1 MLDEGW
7 DLAAVQAVLDHA
19 NLATTSIYLEDDE
32 QARLSV
38 LRAPC
43 N

>member
-19 NLATTSIYLEDDE
+19 NIATTSIYLEDDE
-32 QARLSV
+32 QARLRA
-38 LRAPC
+38 LRAQC
-43 N
+43 D